1 MSNDYNIN
9 FKTKPM
15 IAVDNRIQLFTD
27 YVAKHLAAPMPTAE
41 SIAQEIHM
49 SRSTLFRLVE
59 KELGMSPFQYIRQEK
74 LNKALVLFE
83 SSTFQSIKEIAN
95 AVGYLRTDH
104 FITIFK
110 DAFDIDLKEH
120 FQ

>member
-1 MSNDYNIN
+1 MV
-9 FKTKPM
+9 
-15 IAVDNRIQLFTD
+15 AVYNRIQLFTD
-27 YVAKHLAAPMPTAE
+27 YVQQHLAEPMPTAE

-74 LNKALVLFE
+74 LKKALELYE
-83 SSTFQSIKEIAN
+83 SGTCQNIKEIAN
-95 AVGYLRTDH
+95 MIGYLRTDY
-104 FITIFK
+104 FASIFK

-120 FQ
+120 F